1 MLLHLGRCLPCFGSR
16 TNVFLSGKAEM
27 AVKPA
32 RFFIASEFAT
42 YVFSANGE
50 RFIPSLGQRP
60 RKTADANGQ
69 R

>member
-1 MLLHLGRCLPCFGSR
+1 
-16 TNVFLSGKAEM
+16 VFLSGKAEM